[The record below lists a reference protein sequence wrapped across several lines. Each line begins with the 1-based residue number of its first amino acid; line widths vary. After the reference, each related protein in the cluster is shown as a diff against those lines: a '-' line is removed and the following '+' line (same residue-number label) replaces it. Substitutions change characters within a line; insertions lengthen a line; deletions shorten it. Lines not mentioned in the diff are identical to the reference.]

1 MIEPVLNRVR
11 GRRTNMIWS
20 DANGIRGCRRWV
32 AADRL
37 LAVAA
42 LACVLIATG
51 SADAREFRAADIQDD
66 NYPTVQALRLMD
78 QLVTQRTEKRHSI
91 RVFHSRQLGEE
102 SQTVEQTRVGAID
115 INRINV
121 AAIGNAAPILNVL
134 ALPFLFRSVDHLYKV
149 IDGPIGQEI
158 LGALEPYGFVGLT
171 FYDSGARSIYTARRP
186 VRTLDDLRGQRIR
199 IQQSDLMEKM
209 IKSLGAVPISLP
221 YGQIGTAL
229 TANLVDGAENNWPSY
244 VSATEHTMGPE
255 IVIMS
260 RRAWEELSPDERAI
274 FRGAARESTRY
285 MREQWLT
292 WEKQSRQ
299 RALNLGVTVVEPLD
313 RKAFEAA
320 TAPLRDEMRKDS
332 RFAPLIKRIEA
343 AQ

>member
-1 MIEPVLNRVR
+1 
-11 GRRTNMIWS
+11 MIWS
-20 DANGIRGCRRWV
+20 DANGMSWCRR
-32 AADRL
+32 RL
-37 LAVAA
+37 GAGRVLASVMLAA
-42 LACVLIATG
+42 LAGAPIATG
-51 SADAREFRAADIQDD
+51 GAAAREFRAADIQDD
-66 NYPTVQALRLMD
+66 NYPTVQALRIMD

-121 AAIGNAAPILNVL
+121 GAIGNAAPVLNVL
-134 ALPFLFRSVDHLYKV
+134 ALPFLFRSVDHLYKA

-158 LGALEPYGFVGLT
+158 LGSLEPYGFVGLT

-209 IKSLGAVPISLP
+209 ITSLGAVPISLP

-244 VSATEHTMGPE
+244 VTAQHHKAAPFYTVTEHTMGPE

-260 RRAWEELSPDERAI
+260 RRAWDELLPDERTI
-274 FRGAARESTRY
+274 FRDAARLSTRY
-285 MREQWLT
+285 MREQWDA

-299 RALNLGVTVVEPLD
+299 RAIDAGVTVTDKID

-332 RFAPLIKRIEA
+332 RFGPLIKRIEA
-343 AQ
+343 LQ